1 MGVLKGITESN
12 KKIQMLIKEKL
23 VHYPA
28 IVTQYFEWLID
39 SEKKMRTI
47 QVYIKEIIHFIDFKF
62 NGLIPD
68 RFYLQINESDIKS
81 YFESLD
87 VNEDFGEGEVSNSY
101 KATIWSALNSFY
113 KYLIPEYITK
123 NPVESIPRPLV
134 RKDKKSEFLTIDE
147 VKTLLNNVVKQN
159 RERLCNRDLCIMML
173 GFYCGLRTSSI
184 IQANISDIYWDE
196 NRMRV
201 YESRTKYYDV
211 PLSTSVKEQLKL
223 WLADRKQILGS
234 GSETDALFISTWKQ
248 RISDDA
254 ILGLLKNYSVDIGK
268 VVNARMMRNTCI
280 VNLYLQTKDLSVCAK
295 LLNQT
300 NIASVYRYIENL
312 IPSSSTE
319 NAVQVLDNL
328 YSFSPSKAEFND
340 EGGEIPPV
348 SPLPILDEE
357 RMELIRSLK
366 LEDLDLSVRTYCC
379 LNRTHIYTVADIL
392 ELSSTD
398 VLKIQNISKRVVD
411 ELVEKLQSF
420 RIPDHQTVLNQL
432 LIARRLM

>member
-134 RKDKKSEFLTIDE
+134 RKDKKSEF
-147 VKTLLNNVVKQN
+147 
-159 RERLCNRDLCIMML
+159 
-173 GFYCGLRTSSI
+173 
-184 IQANISDIYWDE
+184 
-196 NRMRV
+196 
-201 YESRTKYYDV
+201 
-211 PLSTSVKEQLKL
+211 
-223 WLADRKQILGS
+223 
-234 GSETDALFISTWKQ
+234 
-248 RISDDA
+248 
-254 ILGLLKNYSVDIGK
+254 
-268 VVNARMMRNTCI
+268 
-280 VNLYLQTKDLSVCAK
+280 
-295 LLNQT
+295 
-300 NIASVYRYIENL
+300 
-312 IPSSSTE
+312 
-319 NAVQVLDNL
+319 
-328 YSFSPSKAEFND
+328 
-340 EGGEIPPV
+340 
-348 SPLPILDEE
+348 
-357 RMELIRSLK
+357 
-366 LEDLDLSVRTYCC
+366 
-379 LNRTHIYTVADIL
+379 
-392 ELSSTD
+392 
-398 VLKIQNISKRVVD
+398 
-411 ELVEKLQSF
+411 
-420 RIPDHQTVLNQL
+420 
-432 LIARRLM
+432 